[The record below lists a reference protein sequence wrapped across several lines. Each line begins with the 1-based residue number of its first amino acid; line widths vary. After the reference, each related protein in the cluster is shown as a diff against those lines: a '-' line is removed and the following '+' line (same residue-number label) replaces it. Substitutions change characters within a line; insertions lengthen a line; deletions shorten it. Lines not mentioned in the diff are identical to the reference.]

1 MRANSQVMIYIDVPK
16 AMAAGL
22 KFQLSSNGV
31 VLTEGDDKGFIS
43 PELFERVEVN
53 ANTAADSEGPKVGR
67 DRKANNPKTTQTP
80 AGGS

>member
-43 PELFERVEVN
+43 PELFERVEFN
-53 ANTAADSEGPKVGR
+53 AKTAADSEGTKIGR
-67 DRKANNPKTTQTP
+67 DRKANNPKTTRTP
-80 AGGS
+80 ADGS